1 MQKLIPNILTLFNLF
16 CGLMIISLSVKGDY
30 SSVALWAILALVSDF
45 LDGFMA
51 RLLKVQSEIGAQLD
65 SLSDLVSFGVA
76 PATVLYYFLEN
87 DLNESF
93 NYWIFLIPLFAAYR
107 LAKFNVESQATHYF
121 KGIATP
127 AFAIFCFSIPL
138 ISESFAVAIFHHPV
152 FFKIFIIGGSLLLV
166 TNLKFFSL
174 KPDFADKQQTL
185 IQIIF
190 MVVSIILVAIFG
202 YLGVTL
208 SFIWYLFFSLFIQK
222 KIT

>member
-1 MQKLIPNILTLFNLF
+1 MQKLIPNIFTLFNLF
-16 CGLMIISLSVKGDY
+16 CGLMIISLSVRGDY
-30 SSVALWAILALVSDF
+30 NSIALWALLALVSDF

-51 RLLKVQSEIGAQLD
+51 RLLKVQSKIGAQLD

-76 PATVLYYFLEN
+76 PAMVLYYFLEN
-87 DLNESF
+87 DLYESF
-93 NYWIFLIPLFAAYR
+93 NYWIFVIPLFAAYR
-107 LAKFNVESQATHYF
+107 LAKFNVESQSTHYF

-138 ISESFAVAIFHHPV
+138 ITTSFAVEIFHHTI
-152 FFKIFIIGGSLLLV
+152 FLKILIILGCILLV

-174 KPDFADKQQTL
+174 KPDFSDKQQTL

-190 MVVSIILVAIFG
+190 MVVSIILVVVFG

-208 SFIWYLFFSLFIQK
+208 SFIWYLFFSLIIQK